1 MDATLAATPAPEPHR
16 KRHHWIVRATHWV
29 NAVALTIMVG
39 SGLRIFN
46 AYPMFARKGETFCC
60 WPWEGTAIPAWLTF
74 GGWLSGARNWHFAM
88 MWVLAVNGAI
98 YLAFIWLHGEWRDL
112 APRRGDVRDA
122 WQMIRFYLFIRKTHP
137 HQGKHNALQKGV
149 YFALPWLGVLAVLT
163 GLAIWKPVQLA
174 PLTGLFGGYVWAR
187 YWHFLV
193 MLALVLLGA
202 GHVFMVFAVDPASL
216 VSMITGRYD
225 ESRSPEALNARPF
238 LRGRPKPVM
247 TIARPASTVAPST
260 SVETRKAP
268 PAPPPD
274 AHPSATPRANP
285 PATHVTTLVD
295 FRDSGDETLARAE
308 SPKRVTGDADA
319 REALHAPEPKQSGTE
334 EGR

>member
-1 MDATLAATPAPEPHR
+1 MPPTE

-29 NAVALTIMVG
+29 NVVALTLMVA

-46 AYPMFARKGETFCC
+46 AYPAFARKGESFCC
-60 WPWEGTAIPAWLTF
+60 WPWEGTAVPAWMTF

-112 APRRGDVRDA
+112 SPRRGDIRDA
-122 WQMIRFYLFIRKTHP
+122 WEMIKFYLFVRKTHP

-163 GLAIWKPVQLA
+163 GIAIWKPVQLA

-187 YWHFLV
+187 YWHFMV
-193 MLALVLLGA
+193 MLTLVLLGA
-202 GHVFMVFAVDPASL
+202 GHVFMVFAVDPQSL
-216 VSMITGRYD
+216 GSMVTGGYD

-238 LRGRPKPVM
+238 LRGRKPKPVLE
-247 TIARPASTVAPST
+247 IASAAPSSGGALGDRAAIEVRPAAPR
-260 SVETRKAP
+260 ETPPPPDHP
-268 PAPPPD
+268 PAPPPSAESAPAAD
-274 AHPSATPRANP
+274 AADATA
-285 PATHVTTLVD
+285 AGA
-295 FRDSGDETLARAE
+295 DSGSEEVVIAANAEAAHGDVSGSAGETD
-308 SPKRVTGDADA
+308 G
-319 REALHAPEPKQSGTE
+319 E
-334 EGR
+334 EVGR

>member
-1 MDATLAATPAPEPHR
+1 
-16 KRHHWIVRATHWV
+16 VRATHWV
-29 NAVALTIMVG
+29 NAVALTLMVA

-46 AYPMFARKGETFCC
+46 AYPAFARKGESFCC
-60 WPWEGTAIPAWLTF
+60 WPWEGQPVPAWLTF

-98 YLAFIWLHGEWRDL
+98 YLAFVWLHGEWRDL

-122 WQMIRFYLFIRKTHP
+122 WEMIKFYLFVRKTHP
-137 HQGKHNALQKGV
+137 HQGKHNALQKSV

-202 GHVFMVFAVDPASL
+202 GHVFMVFAVDPQSL
-216 VSMITGRYD
+216 RSMVTGDYD

-238 LRGRPKPVM
+238 LRGRPKPVL
-247 TIARPASTVAPST
+247 TIATP
-260 SVETRKAP
+260 
-268 PAPPPD
+268 
-274 AHPSATPRANP
+274 AHPSTPMASTPTRIHPPENPSVGSPAATSPSSSPEAVPAVGNEDGAGEDEVVIVANP
-285 PATHVTTLVD
+285 HVGREDATRVVD
-295 FRDSGDETLARAE
+295 
-308 SPKRVTGDADA
+308 
-319 REALHAPEPKQSGTE
+319 QSDGE
-334 EGR
+334 EVGR